1 MANLTILGINHPAA
15 NTDTLLYT
23 ADGTYIVSVV
33 AANISPDEQAL
44 IDVYLLPT
52 GGVYKGYLAGSLRL
66 LSGNPY
72 ETFRVA
78 MNANDRIYARST
90 TASVSFLTQGILQ
103 D

>member
-1 MANLTILGINHPAA
+1 MANLTRLGINHPAA

-33 AANISPDEQAL
+33 ASNISPDEQAL
-44 IDVYLLPT
+44 VDIYLLPT
-52 GGVYKGYLAGSLRL
+52 GGAYKGYLAGSLRL

-78 MNANDRIYARST
+78 MNPNDRIYVRST

>member
-1 MANLTILGINHPAA
+1 MANLTRLGINHPAA

-44 IDVYLLPT
+44 VDIYLLPT
-52 GGVYKGYLAGSLRL
+52 GGAYKGYLAGSLRL

-78 MNANDRIYARST
+78 MNPNDRIYVRST

>member
-1 MANLTILGINHPAA
+1 MANLTRLGINHPAA
-15 NTDTLLYT
+15 NTNTLLYT

-33 AANISPDEQAL
+33 AVNTSPDEQAL
-44 IDVYLLPT
+44 IDLYLLPT

-78 MNANDRIYARST
+78 MNPNDRIYARST